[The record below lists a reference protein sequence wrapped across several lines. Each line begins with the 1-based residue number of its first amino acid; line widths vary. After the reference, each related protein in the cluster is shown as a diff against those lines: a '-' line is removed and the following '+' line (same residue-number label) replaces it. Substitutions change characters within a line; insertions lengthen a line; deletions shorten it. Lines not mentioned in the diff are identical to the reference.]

1 MSMVRTQYTHTS
13 THARTHARTRRT
25 RLIANTYF
33 KFVTI
38 LSKCHQLLYL
48 PKLPTTKTTNY
59 QLVHQIVI
67 GSPISV
73 DVANLVIE
81 DFES

>member
-1 MSMVRTQYTHTS
+1 MPPAT
-13 THARTHARTRRT
+13 
-25 RLIANTYF
+25 
-33 KFVTI
+33 
-38 LSKCHQLLYL
+38 L
-48 PKLPTTKTTNY
+48 PSKTTVY

-67 GSPISV
+67 GSHVYV